1 MSLRSRLSR
10 RGFFGVS
17 AALPLGLKEAAEKM
31 QLRLSPGTMLPSPGG
46 PGIIGDY
53 DPNPDYV
60 EATKEALAL
69 FDTTDAVQERR
80 DRVSYEARWI
90 DADLAACRSV
100 SPSALYLIQK
110 DRMEA
115 RAHVRDRQA
124 LERRLA
130 RLLKKKI
137 GL

>member
-1 MSLRSRLSR
+1 MSIRSRLSR
-10 RGFFGVS
+10 RGFFGIS
-17 AALPLGLKEAAEKM
+17 AAFPLGLKEAAEKM
-31 QLRLSPGTMLPSPGG
+31 QLKVALGTQIPSPAFMAGA
-46 PGIIGDY
+46 PFSD
-53 DPNPDYV
+53 DDPDYIA
-60 EATKEALAL
+60 ETREALAL

-80 DRVSYEARWI
+80 DRVSYEGRWI

-130 RLLKKKI
+130 RLLKKKV

>member
-1 MSLRSRLSR
+1 MIRSRLSR

-17 AALPLGLKEAAEKM
+17 AAFPLGLKEAAGKM
-31 QLRLSPGTMLPSPGG
+31 QLQLAPGTRLPSPAGSE
-46 PGIIGDY
+46 IIGDY
-53 DPNPDYV
+53 HPDYV
-60 EATKEALAL
+60 EETKEALAL

-130 RLLKKKI
+130 RLLKKKV